1 MFEEM
6 LSAAPKFPSLSLHGM
21 SRAHSTCDM
30 CGPPCGADVIAY
42 RDILPTVCIWSLLHL
57 ISLVTDHA
65 SFCRHA
71 VPGTPSAAGQHI
83 RAGIDVRQVL
93 IEFQS
98 VSAELGCALQIQ
110 NIIVISRVSTN
121 FPVCTDYSRPEH
133 PAISME
139 QLGGKGSLMRKVEK
153 RYLAA

>member
-1 MFEEM
+1 
-6 LSAAPKFPSLSLHGM
+6 LL
-21 SRAHSTCDM
+21 
-30 CGPPCGADVIAY
+30 
-42 RDILPTVCIWSLLHL
+42 WSLLHL
-57 ISLVTDHA
+57 ISLVTGHA

-83 RAGIDVRQVL
+83 RAGIDVRQLL

-98 VSAELGCALQIQ
+98 VSAELGCALPIQ
-110 NIIVISRVSTN
+110 NQSTFIIVIARVSTN
-121 FPVCTDYSRPEH
+121 LLVCTGYSRPEH